1 MSPSG
6 PETNAVAYSK
16 SGGIEGA
23 EDAIEKF
30 RRKLKERGGTGILG
44 LGRQFRVFISKF
56 INFYLCFFFYL

>member
-6 PETNAVAYSK
+6 PETNVVAYSK

-23 EDAIEKF
+23 EDAIDKF

-44 LGRQFRVFISKF
+44 LGRQFRVYFRRKF
-56 INFYLCFFFYL
+56 FDFKFF